1 MIPQNRQEEG
11 GSWLAAGGPEGTR
24 SHRAFLHLF
33 WVSSF
38 ALILLLEGYSL
49 WVGGNPMSRLLF
61 NAVFLVCAL
70 GALALL
76 QRGQIQ
82 RVTLLT
88 ATLPPALLMLVIFTA
103 RSIYIPAVAA
113 LPPMVVATAWLLG
126 RRAAVWI
133 TAAAV
138 LEVMGLGLYLHLGGQ
153 PRLPPPEP
161 LQYAITLLVF
171 LLSSLSIGLLSESS
185 HREQIRIAQEHAFVD
200 GLTGLANR
208 RLFMERLGQSR
219 QDSQNPS
226 RHGALL
232 LIDVDQF
239 HHFGAAF
246 GARLGN
252 SLLMT
257 VAERLRLLVGPDMT
271 LARLEGDV
279 FGVLVTG
286 RPQAGELLLEVTRL
300 AEQISRAMAQ
310 PIHLEGKPQSHT
322 ATVGISTFDGPGSAG
337 DLLHQAEQAVAQGK
351 ALGRGRV
358 HFFDPDRAEIA
369 QQRARLEADLRLALQ
384 QGQLLLHYQPQVRD
398 DRPIGAEAL
407 VRWQHPERGLIPPGE
422 FIPVAEACGLI
433 VPLGQWVLEQACAV
447 LAQWRRDPL
456 LAPLTLSANVSA
468 HQIQQPD
475 FVPHLTRLIER
486 SGCNPQRLKLELTE
500 STFIGDEQTA
510 IRAMTALRALGIRF
524 SLDDFGTG
532 YSSLG
537 HLKKLP
543 LDQIKIDQSFVRDLL
558 DDPDDAAITQ
568 AITQLARNFGMEVM
582 AEGVELPAQR
592 SALES
597 LGCHAFQGD
606 LFARPKPLP
615 AFEDFCRRH
624 LAAAAGARRA

>member
-1 MIPQNRQEEG
+1 MIPQGKQEEG

-24 SHRAFLHLF
+24 SHRVFLHVF
-33 WVSSF
+33 WGGSF
-38 ALILLLEGYSL
+38 ALFLLLESYAL
-49 WVGGNPMSRLLF
+49 WVGGNPSMRLLF

-70 GALALL
+70 GALVLL
-76 QRGQIQ
+76 QLGHIR

-88 ATLPPALLMLVIFTA
+88 GILPPVLLLLVILIS
-103 RSIYIPAVAA
+103 RSIYIPAVVA
-113 LPPMVVATAWLLG
+113 LPPMVVVTAWLLG
-126 RRAAVWI
+126 RRAAIWV
-133 TAAAV
+133 TVAAV

-161 LQYAITLLVF
+161 LQYGITLLVY
-171 LLSSLSIGLLSESS
+171 LLISLSIGLLSESS

-208 RLFMERLGQSR
+208 RLFMDRLGQSL
-219 QDSQNPS
+219 QDGQSPS

-257 VAERLRLLVGPDMT
+257 VAERLRLLVGSDMT
-271 LARLEGDV
+271 LARLGGDV

-286 RPQAGELLLEVTRL
+286 RTHGGELLLEVTRL
-300 AEQISRAMAQ
+300 ADQITRAMAQ
-310 PIHLEGKPQSHT
+310 PIQLEGQPQSHT
-322 ATVGISTFDGPGSAG
+322 VTVGISAFDGPGSAG

-351 ALGRGRV
+351 AVGRGTV
-358 HFFDPDRAEIA
+358 HFFDPSRAEIA

-384 QGQLLLHYQPQVRD
+384 QGQLLLHYQPQIRD
-398 DRPIGAEAL
+398 GRPTGAEAL

-422 FIPVAEACGLI
+422 FIPIAEACGLI

-447 LAQWRRDPL
+447 LAQWQHDPVL
-456 LAPLTLSANVSA
+456 EPLTLSVNVSA
-468 HQIQQPD
+468 HQVQQSG
-475 FVPHLTRLIER
+475 FVLHLKQLLER
-486 SGCNPQRLKLELTE
+486 SRCNPHRLKLELTE
-500 STFIGDEQTA
+500 SAFIGDEQTA

-532 YSSLG
+532 YSSLS

-543 LDQIKIDQSFVRDLL
+543 LDQIKIDQSFVREML

-568 AITQLARNFGMEVM
+568 VITQLARNFGMEVM

-592 SALES
+592 SVLEG
-597 LGCHAFQGD
+597 LGCHAFQGY
-606 LFARPKPLP
+606 LFARPEPLP
-615 AFEDFCRRH
+615 AFEDFCRQH
-624 LAAAAGARRA
+624 LAVPSPAR